1 MVQAKGSRSRIS
13 IQKETTFRI
22 DPAVPAAQLLYYS
35 SCSLALKRGQEQD
48 DTLRGNRNPT
58 KAARG
63 LDDISGDLV
72 ANMQAYNGL
81 LLLGLLGAVETT
93 GVAAPYTHVFT
104 VGDSLPSFMVERG
117 FLDISQYFKYRGVK
131 VGGCS
136 VGFTPAGFQKMT
148 FSLMGAEEVVG
159 AAAFDDTPTDETYAP
174 FDGFAI
180 GTIEEGGVAIAN
192 LTGIDIAF
200 VNDLDGDQY
209 LLGGAG
215 KRADIPEGTV
225 AVTGTVKAR
234 FTDIALYNKAIN
246 DTESS
251 LKVVYNLGTGDG
263 TAGNESLEFFIPE
276 LTFTPQAP
284 PISGPKG
291 IVVDLP
297 FVGFYG
303 NSVDASALKIT
314 LINTTEAI
322 G

>member
-1 MVQAKGSRSRIS
+1 MAQAKGSRSQVT
-13 IQKETTFRI
+13 IQKEATFGV
-22 DPAVPAAQLLYYS
+22 DPVAPSTQLLYYS

-63 LDDISGDLV
+63 QDDISGDLV

-81 LLLGLLGAVETT
+81 LLLGLLGSVTTT
-93 GVAAPYTHVFT
+93 GAEAPYTHVFK
-104 VGDSLPSFMVERG
+104 VGDSLPSFMVEKG
-117 FLDISQYFKYRGVK
+117 FTDISQYFKYRGVK

-136 VGFTPAGFQKMT
+136 VSFSPSGFQKMT

-159 AAAFDDTPTDETYAP
+159 AASFDVTPTDLTYAP

-180 GTIEEGGVAIAN
+180 GTIEEGGAPIAN
-192 LTGIDIAF
+192 LTGVDISFA
-200 VNDLDGDQY
+200 NDLDGDQY
-209 LLGGAG
+209 LLAGAG

-234 FTDIALYNKAIN
+234 FTDLALYNKAIGN
-246 DTESS
+246 TESS
-251 LKVVYNLGTGDG
+251 LKIKFNLGTGLG

-291 IVVDLP
+291 IVAELP
-297 FVGFYG
+297 FVGYYG
-303 NSVDASALKIT
+303 NSAQASALQIT
-314 LINTTEAI
+314 LLNTTAVI